1 MKIGF
6 VGLGKMGLPM
16 ASRVLAAGHEVI
28 GADPSAT
35 ARAEFAAKGA
45 GTAELADLATTCDVV
60 LMSLPTPQVVA
71 AVTGTLAD
79 AAAAAGAKPIVVDL
93 STSGPSAV
101 IAAAER
107 LGAAG
112 ARLVDSPVSGGVAGA
127 VEGSLALMVAG
138 APGDVEVVLPILQAI
153 GKPVVVGDKPGMGQ
167 MLKLVNNM
175 ISASALAVT
184 SEAMVLATK
193 AGLDPE
199 KVIELLNI
207 SSGRTSASTSKIPKH
222 VLNRRF
228 DFGMSVGL
236 SVKDLQLC
244 LEEAGRHG
252 VPMLVG
258 RTVGELYSLTKGLHG
273 ADADMTEI
281 IRPIESWSGVE
292 VGRAG

>member
-16 ASRVLAAGHEVI
+16 ASRLLAAGHEVV
-28 GADPSAT
+28 GADPSAA
-35 ARAEFAAKGA
+35 ARAEFAAKG
-45 GTAELADLATTCDVV
+45 GTTAELADLPAACAVI

-79 AAAAAGAKPIVVDL
+79 VAASAGTGPVVVDL
-93 STSGPSAV
+93 STSGPTAV
-101 IAAAER
+101 AAEAER
-107 LGAAG
+107 LAAGG

-138 APGDVEVVLPILQAI
+138 APGDVEAVLPLLQAI
-153 GKPVVVGDKPGMGQ
+153 GKPVVVGDTPGMGQ

-193 AGLDPE
+193 AGLEPE
-199 KVIELLNI
+199 KVIELLNL

-244 LEEAGRHG
+244 LDEAGRHG

-258 RTVGELYSLTKGLHG
+258 RTVGELYTLTKGLHG
-273 ADADMTEI
+273 ANADMTEI
-281 IRPIESWSGVE
+281 IRPIESWAGVE
-292 VGRAG
+292 VGKAG